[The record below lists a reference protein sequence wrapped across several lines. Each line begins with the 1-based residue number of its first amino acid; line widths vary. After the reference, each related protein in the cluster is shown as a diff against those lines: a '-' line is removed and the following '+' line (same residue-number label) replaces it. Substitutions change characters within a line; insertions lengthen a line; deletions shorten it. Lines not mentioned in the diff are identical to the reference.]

1 MNLSFS
7 NTELFPEPTFQ
18 VIVNARIGG
27 ETFTIGKV
35 KFNSTED
42 WKETREKLTSD
53 DLHPS
58 DEFLEVLKDKF
69 KYYTFITDEEL
80 EEAYIEFIFVDNCQ
94 IINL

>member
-18 VIVNARIGG
+18 VIVSARIGG

-35 KFNSTED
+35 KFNGTED
-42 WKETREKLTSD
+42 WKETREKLTCD

-80 EEAYIEFIFVDNCQ
+80 EEAYIEFIFVDDCQ

>member
-35 KFNSTED
+35 KFNGTED
-42 WKETREKLTSD
+42 WKKTREKLTCD
-53 DLHPS
+53 DLRPS
-58 DEFLEVLKDKF
+58 DEFLEVLKNKF

-80 EEAYIEFIFVDNCQ
+80 ENAYIEFIFVDNCQ